1 MIEMIG
7 LIYKNFNTKD
17 KKNEIRRSWKQ
28 ARNAK
33 KGNKHEDEKSAF
45 YSNNT
50 VQKPLTPV
58 SRPVTTTENTVIG
71 EKISIEGNIRGEAVS
86 CLWHVFKT
94 EPNSELRSIG

>member
-1 MIEMIG
+1 MRFAVHE
-7 LIYKNFNTKD
+7 
-17 KKNEIRRSWKQ
+17 RR
-28 ARNAK
+28 RHAK

-50 VQKPLTPV
+50 EQKPLTPV

-86 CLWHVFKT
+86 RL
-94 EPNSELRSIG
+94 